1 MQTIKIKIPKKGA
14 KKAKDTESSVIK
26 DILPEIEYYKFEEL
40 VEEIIEPEY
49 QDFQSFYEDFT
60 RKETIRPKKPQIKKK
75 VERPAF
81 AAYFSIS
88 NFGKPIDIDLSK
100 VHKVDFT
107 REEIEQ
113 QVQSAYNKGF
123 EDGQQIT
130 QMAIAEEFKKFEER
144 VKSIENVIES
154 LNAEYAKHIRQLK
167 DIIVPLSIKISE
179 HILRKEVEVNPKVV
193 ETQVE
198 KALELIDNEKIF
210 ELKLNPLD
218 VETLREVGSK
228 LLSDPRLEGVEIV
241 PDPSVERGGCI
252 LETEAGKIDAT
263 ISSQLK
269 KLENKLN
276 NLLLNITE
284 ENV

>member
-1 MQTIKIKIPKKGA
+1 
-14 KKAKDTESSVIK
+14 
-26 DILPEIEYYKFEEL
+26 
-40 VEEIIEPEY
+40 
-49 QDFQSFYEDFT
+49 
-60 RKETIRPKKPQIKKK
+60 
-75 VERPAF
+75 
-81 AAYFSIS
+81 
-88 NFGKPIDIDLSK
+88 
-100 VHKVDFT
+100 
-107 REEIEQ
+107 
-113 QVQSAYNKGF
+113 
-123 EDGQQIT
+123 
-130 QMAIAEEFKKFEER
+130 MAIAEEFKKFEER

-218 VETLREVGSK
+218 VETLREIGSK

-241 PDPSVERGGCI
+241 PDPSIERGSCI

-269 KLENKLN
+269 KLENRLN
-276 NLLLNITE
+276 NLLVNITE